1 LRYYHDNQNSNFLPG
16 IAASD
21 PSSEFL
27 APSSPWAKKP
37 LPHRSEMNYYSNS
50 HAAMKA
56 ESYGKITLEVRG
68 ANYCKSNSAGAA
80 AQLSD
85 EDTRVFD

>member
-1 LRYYHDNQNSNFLPG
+1 
-16 IAASD
+16 
-21 PSSEFL
+21 
-27 APSSPWAKKP
+27 
-37 LPHRSEMNYYSNS
+37 MNYYSNS